1 MKKRR
6 KFKKQR
12 YYLHSADRSKKLFN
26 SYAQIAEYIGTT
38 QPRVR
43 YAYMNKRNLDGYI
56 ITKKSA
62 IRYSAYKPMR
72 QRILDKQTY
81 RYAKKRITKNHFYDE
96 SEKFSRI
103 QRQFIGF
110 DSYTGID
117 AKSVQ
122 RYKPIYVLTEDE
134 AVEQGLQEI
143 FSGGSLY
150 IDKGKRIYKKD
161 ADKYYQLTF
170 PQIIVKQFI

>member
-12 YYLHSADRSKKLFN
+12 YYLHCADRSKKLFN
-26 SYAQIAEYIGTT
+26 SYVQIAQYIGTT
-38 QPRVR
+38 QSRVR
-43 YAYMNKRNLDGYI
+43 YAYMNKRNIDGYI

-96 SEKFSRI
+96 SDKFSRI

-117 AKSVQ
+117 AKAVQ

-134 AVEQGLQEI
+134 AVEQGLQQI

-150 IDKGKRIYKKD
+150 IDPKKRIFKKD
-161 ADKYYQLTF
+161 GDRYYQLTL
-170 PQIIVKQFI
+170 PQIIIHH